1 MCQGKPLGTKT
12 SCKREKDKFLEKIGG
27 EKKTFYSDW
36 MEKEEFSSGEVSSVW
51 VGGEVYS
58 VCGWAGKFP
67 VCGWVCVRKFP
78 VCGWM

>member
-36 MEKEEFSSGEVSSVW
+36 MEKEEFSSGKVSSVW
-51 VGGEVYS
+51 VD
-58 VCGWAGKFP
+58 
-67 VCGWVCVRKFP
+67 VRKFP
-78 VCGWM
+78 VYGWCVWGSF